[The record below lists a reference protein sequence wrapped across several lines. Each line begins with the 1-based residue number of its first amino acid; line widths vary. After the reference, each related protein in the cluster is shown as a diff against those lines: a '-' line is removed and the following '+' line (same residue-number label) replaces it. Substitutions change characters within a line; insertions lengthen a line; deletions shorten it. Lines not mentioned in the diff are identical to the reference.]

1 LETKN
6 LQFRVIENFHN
17 RIINLGFWVF
27 ENFQRIGQFH
37 ERTEGIQVGSF
48 VVENQGIKT
57 NSLNVRT
64 IS

>member
-6 LQFRVIENFHN
+6 LQFRVIEIFHN
-17 RIINLGFWVF
+17 RITNLGFWVF

-57 NSLNVRT
+57 NSLIVRT